1 MSDRGGREDD
11 LNWDLPPRG
20 GGTPRDRGYD
30 RDEGLLD
37 EPFAGERGG
46 GSSPGRASG
55 SSGRGGVRRRTGG
68 ERSGSGSGSRSGT
81 GLYGSQIG
89 SNVLPAAVAE
99 LIGTFILVYT
109 GTAVVV
115 AAVLDRPITNLS
127 YDSLAIPL
135 AFGLVLVAL
144 VAALGHVS
152 GAHLNPAITLGL
164 AVTRKFPWNFVP
176 AYIGAQLL
184 GAILAAIATW
194 ITFGAEARNQVG
206 LASPAPGPGTGF
218 LQAILVEIFIT
229 FILVFVVMAVATD
242 DRAPAGV
249 APIAVGFALAAAIFI
264 GGPTTG
270 AAVNPARALG
280 PIIVAWNNWDVALI
294 YIIGPIIGGILAAVV
309 YDSFVSKADAP

>member
-1 MSDRGGREDD
+1 MSDRGGRDDD
-11 LNWDLPPRG
+11 LNWDLPRRG

-30 RDEGLLD
+30 RGDSTID
-37 EPFAGERGG
+37 EPSAGG
-46 GSSPGRASG
+46 GGIGPASGRGSG
-55 SSGRGGVRRRTGG
+55 SSGRGGVRRRGG
-68 ERSGSGSGSRSGT
+68 RERSGSGTGRSRT
-81 GLYGSQIG
+81 GLYGSEI
-89 SNVLPAAVAE
+89 SPNVLPAAVAE
-99 LIGTFILVYT
+99 LIGTFILVHT

-115 AAVLDRPITNLS
+115 AAVLERPITGLP

-176 AYIGAQLL
+176 AYVGAQLL
-184 GAILAAIATW
+184 GAILAAFATW

-206 LASPAPGPGTGF
+206 LASPATGPGVGF
-218 LQAILVEIFIT
+218 LQAVLVEVFIT
-229 FILVFVVMAVATD
+229 FILVFVVISVATD

-294 YIIGPIIGGILAAVV
+294 YIIGPIIGGILAAVL
-309 YDSFVSKADAP
+309 YDNFVSRADAPE

>member
-11 LNWDLPPRG
+11 LNWDLPRRR
-20 GGTPRDRGYD
+20 GGTPRDRDYD

-37 EPFAGERGG
+37 EPFAGEREG
-46 GSSPGRASG
+46 GSGPGRASG
-55 SSGRGGVRRRTGG
+55 PSGRGGVRRRTGG
-68 ERSGSGSGSRSGT
+68 GRSGSGSGPGT

-176 AYIGAQLL
+176 AYVGAQLL

-264 GGPTTG
+264 GGPATG

-280 PIIVAWNNWDVALI
+280 PIIVAWSNWDVALI
-294 YIIGPIIGGILAAVV
+294 YIIGPIIGGILAAVL
-309 YDSFVSKADAP
+309 YDNFVSKADAQG

>member
-11 LNWDLPPRG
+11 LNWELPQR
-20 GGTPRDRGYD
+20 GGTPRHRGYD

-37 EPFAGERGG
+37 EPFANERGG

-68 ERSGSGSGSRSGT
+68 GRSGSGFGT

-89 SNVLPAAVAE
+89 SNVVPAAVAE
-99 LIGTFILVYT
+99 LIGTFVLVYT

-115 AAVLDRPITNLS
+115 AAVLDRPITGLA

-264 GGPTTG
+264 GGPATG

-294 YIIGPIIGGILAAVV
+294 YIIGPIIGGILAAVI
-309 YDSFVSKADAP
+309 YDRFVSRADAPG

>member
-1 MSDRGGREDD
+1 VSDRGGRDDD
-11 LNWDLPPRG
+11 LNWDLPQRG

-30 RDEGLLD
+30 RDEGLL
-37 EPFAGERGG
+37 EESFAGERGG

-68 ERSGSGSGSRSGT
+68 GRSGSEFGT

-89 SNVLPAAVAE
+89 SNVFPAAVAE

-109 GTAVVV
+109 GTAVVM
-115 AAVLDRPITNLS
+115 AAVLDRQITNLS

-135 AFGLVLVAL
+135 AFGLVLVAP
-144 VAALGHVS
+144 VAALGHLS
-152 GAHLNPAITLGL
+152 GDHLNPAITLGL
-164 AVTRKFPWNFVP
+164 AVTRKFPWNSVP

-206 LASPAPGPGTGF
+206 LAFPAPGPGTGF
-218 LQAILVEIFIT
+218 LQAVLVEIFIT
-229 FILVFVVMAVATD
+229 FILVFIVMAVATD

-249 APIAVGFALAAAIFI
+249 APIAVGFALAAAIFV
-264 GGPTTG
+264 GGPATG

-280 PIIVAWNNWDVALI
+280 PIIVAWNNWDVAMI
-294 YIIGPIIGGILAAVV
+294 YIIGPIFGGILAAVL
-309 YDSFVSKADAP
+309 YDNFVSKADAPG

>member
-20 GGTPRDRGYD
+20 GTRRDRDYD

-37 EPFAGERGG
+37 EPLTGERGTG
-46 GSSPGRASG
+46 PTSG
-55 SSGRGGVRRRTGG
+55 PSGRGGVRRRGG
-68 ERSGSGSGSRSGT
+68 RERSSGSGSGT

-115 AAVLDRPITNLS
+115 AAVLERPITGLP

-184 GAILAAIATW
+184 GAILAAVATW

-206 LASPAPGPGTGF
+206 LASPATGPGVGF
-218 LQAILVEIFIT
+218 LQAVLVEIFIT
-229 FILVFVVMAVATD
+229 FILVFVVISVATD

-280 PIIVAWNNWDVALI
+280 PIIVAWNNWDLALI
-294 YIIGPIIGGILAAVV
+294 YIIGPIIGGILAAVL
-309 YDSFVSKADAP
+309 YDSFISKADAP

>member
-1 MSDRGGREDD
+1 MSDRGGRGDD
-11 LNWDLPPRG
+11 LNWDLPQRG
-20 GGTPRDRGYD
+20 GGADRGYD

-37 EPFAGERGG
+37 EPFAG
-46 GSSPGRASG
+46 GREAGTASG
-55 SSGRGGVRRRTGG
+55 GTGRGGVRRRGARG
-68 ERSGSGSGSRSGT
+68 RSGSGSGT

-115 AAVLDRPITNLS
+115 ATVLDRPITGLS

-194 ITFGAEARNQVG
+194 ITFGAEARNQAG
-206 LASPAPGPGTGF
+206 LASPALGPGTGF

-229 FILVFVVMAVATD
+229 FILVFVVISVATD
-242 DRAPAGV
+242 NRVPAGT

-294 YIIGPIIGGILAAVV
+294 YIIGPIIGGILAAVL
-309 YDSFVSKADAP
+309 YDSFISKADAP

>member
-1 MSDRGGREDD
+1 MSDRGGRGDD
-11 LNWDLPPRG
+11 LSWDLPRRG
-20 GGTPRDRGYD
+20 GGADRDYDRD

-37 EPFAGERGG
+37 EPFAGAREAGPTSGG
-46 GSSPGRASG
+46 TS
-55 SSGRGGVRRRTGG
+55 RGGVRRRGASRN
-68 ERSGSGSGSRSGT
+68 RSGSTSSGT
-81 GLYGSQIG
+81 GLYGSRIG
-89 SNVLPAAVAE
+89 SNVVPAAVAE

-144 VAALGHVS
+144 VAALGHIS

-176 AYIGAQLL
+176 AYLGAQLL

-206 LASPAPGPGTGF
+206 LASPATGPGVGF
-218 LQAILVEIFIT
+218 LQAVLVEIFIT
-229 FILVFVVMAVATD
+229 FILVFVVISVATD
-242 DRAPAGV
+242 DRVSAGV

-280 PIIVAWNNWDVALI
+280 PIIVAWNNWDLALI
-294 YIIGPIIGGILAAVV
+294 YIIGPIIGGILAAVL
-309 YDSFVSKADAP
+309 YDSFISKADAT

>member
-1 MSDRGGREDD
+1 MSDRGGRGDD
-11 LNWDLPPRG
+11 FGWEPPPRRG
-20 GGTPRDRGYD
+20 ETRRDRDYG
-30 RDEGLLD
+30 REQGTFD
-37 EPFAGERGG
+37 EPLGEARGT
-46 GSSPGRASG
+46 GSSPGRDTREYDRGGVHRRGGRGRSG
-55 SSGRGGVRRRTGG
+55 SSG
-68 ERSGSGSGSRSGT
+68 SSGT

-115 AAVLDRPITNLS
+115 ATVLDQPITGLS

-135 AFGLVLVAL
+135 AFGIVLVAL

-152 GAHLNPAITLGL
+152 GAHLNPAITIAL
-164 AVTRKFPWNFVP
+164 AATRKFPWNFVP
-176 AYIGAQLL
+176 AYLVAQLL

-206 LASPAPGPGTGF
+206 LASPALGPGTGF
-218 LQAILVEIFIT
+218 LQAILIEIFVT
-229 FILVFVVMAVATD
+229 FILVFVVISVATD

-264 GGPTTG
+264 AGPSTG

-280 PIIVAWNNWDVALI
+280 PIIVAWTNWNVALI
-294 YIIGPIIGGILAAVV
+294 YIIGPIIGGVLAAFL
-309 YDSFVSKADAP
+309 YDSFISKADAPE

>member
-1 MSDRGGREDD
+1 MSDRGGRGDD
-11 LNWDLPPRG
+11 LNWDLPQRG
-20 GGTPRDRGYD
+20 GADRGYD

-37 EPFAGERGG
+37 EPFAGGREAGATPGG
-46 GSSPGRASG
+46 T
-55 SSGRGGVRRRTGG
+55 GRGGVRRRGAR
-68 ERSGSGSGSRSGT
+68 ERSGSGSRPGT

-115 AAVLDRPITNLS
+115 AAVLDRPITGLS

-152 GAHLNPAITLGL
+152 GAHLNPAITIGL

-206 LASPAPGPGTGF
+206 LASPATGPGVGF
-218 LQAILVEIFIT
+218 LQALLVEIFIT
-229 FILVFVVMAVATD
+229 FILVFVVISVATD
-242 DRAPAGV
+242 DRAPAGT

-280 PIIVAWNNWDVALI
+280 PIIVAWNNWDLALI
-294 YIIGPIIGGILAAVV
+294 YIIGPIIGGILAAVL
-309 YDSFVSKADAP
+309 YDNFISKADAP

>member
-11 LNWDLPPRG
+11 LNWDLPPREG
-20 GGTPRDRGYD
+20 GSRRDRGYD

-37 EPFAGERGG
+37 EPFLGERQATPTSGRGSGG
-46 GSSPGRASG
+46 A
-55 SSGRGGVRRRTGG
+55 GRGGVQRRSAR
-68 ERSGSGSGSRSGT
+68 ERSGSGSGT

-115 AAVLDRPITNLS
+115 ATVLERPITGLP

-184 GAILAAIATW
+184 GAILAAVATW

-206 LASPAPGPGTGF
+206 LASPATGPGVGF
-218 LQAILVEIFIT
+218 LQAVLVEIFIT
-229 FILVFVVMAVATD
+229 FILVFVVISVATD
-242 DRAPAGV
+242 ERAPAGV

-280 PIIVAWNNWDVALI
+280 PIIVAWNNWDLALI
-294 YIIGPIIGGILAAVV
+294 YIIGPIIGGILAAVL
-309 YDSFVSKADAP
+309 YDNFISRADAPG

>member
-11 LNWDLPPRG
+11 LNWESPPR
-20 GGTPRDRGYD
+20 RGDAPSHREYGS
-30 RDEGLLD
+30 REGPLE
-37 EPFAGERGG
+37 EPLGRERGTE
-46 GSSPGRASG
+46 P
-55 SSGRGGVRRRTGG
+55 SSGRDTREYARGGVQRRGG
-68 ERSGSGSGSRSGT
+68 RGRSSSSGSSGT

-115 AAVLDRPITNLS
+115 ATVLDRPITGLS

-135 AFGLVLVAL
+135 AFGIVLVAL

-152 GAHLNPAITLGL
+152 GAHLNPAITIAL
-164 AVTRKFPWNFVP
+164 AATRKFPWNHVAP
-176 AYIGAQLL
+176 YIGAQLL
-184 GAILAAIATW
+184 GAIVAAIATW

-206 LASPAPGPGTGF
+206 LASPALGPGTGF
-218 LQAILVEIFIT
+218 LQAILIEIFVT
-229 FILVFVVMAVATD
+229 FILVFVVISVATD

-249 APIAVGFALAAAIFI
+249 APIAVGFALASAIFI
-264 GGPTTG
+264 AGPATG

-280 PIIVAWNNWDVALI
+280 PIIVAWTNWNVALI
-294 YIIGPIIGGILAAVV
+294 YIIGPIIGGVLAAFL
-309 YDSFVSKADAP
+309 YDSFISQADPPE

>member
-1 MSDRGGREDD
+1 MSDRGGRGDD
-11 LNWDLPPRG
+11 LSWDLPRRG
-20 GGTPRDRGYD
+20 GGADRGHD
-30 RDEGLLD
+30 RGHDRGEGLLD
-37 EPFAGERGG
+37 EPYGG
-46 GSSPGRASG
+46 GREAGPASG
-55 SSGRGGVRRRTGG
+55 GTSRSGVRRRGAARD
-68 ERSGSGSGSRSGT
+68 RSGSSGT
-81 GLYGSQIG
+81 GLYGSRIG
-89 SNVLPAAVAE
+89 SNVVPAAVAE

-144 VAALGHVS
+144 VAALGHIS

-176 AYIGAQLL
+176 AYLGAQLL

-206 LASPAPGPGTGF
+206 LASPATGPGVGF
-218 LQAILVEIFIT
+218 LQAVLVEIFIT
-229 FILVFVVMAVATD
+229 FILVFVVISVATD

-270 AAVNPARALG
+270 ASVNPARALG
-280 PIIVAWNNWDVALI
+280 PIIVAWNNWDLALI
-294 YIIGPIIGGILAAVV
+294 YIIGPIIGGILAAVL
-309 YDSFVSKADAP
+309 YDSFISRADAP

>member
-11 LNWDLPPRG
+11 LNWDLPQRG
-20 GGTPRDRGYD
+20 GGTHRDRGYD
-30 RDEGLLD
+30 RDDSPID
-37 EPFAGERGG
+37 EPFAGERETGP
-46 GSSPGRASG
+46 SSGRVSG
-55 SSGRGGVRRRTGG
+55 TSGRGGVRRRSGR
-68 ERSGSGSGSRSGT
+68 ERSGSGSGT
-81 GLYGSQIG
+81 GLYGSEIG

-115 AAVLDRPITNLS
+115 AAVLERPITGLP

-184 GAILAAIATW
+184 GAILAAVATW

-206 LASPAPGPGTGF
+206 LASPATGPGVGF
-218 LQAILVEIFIT
+218 LQAVLVEVFIT
-229 FILVFVVMAVATD
+229 FILVFVVISVATD

-249 APIAVGFALAAAIFI
+249 APIAVGSALAAAIFI

-280 PIIVAWNNWDVALI
+280 PIIVAWNNWDLALI
-294 YIIGPIIGGILAAVV
+294 YIIGPIIGGILAAVL
-309 YDSFVSKADAP
+309 YDNFVSRADAPE

>member
-11 LNWDLPPRG
+11 LNWELPQRG

-46 GSSPGRASG
+46 GSTPGRASG
-55 SSGRGGVRRRTGG
+55 SSGRGGVRRRSGG
-68 ERSGSGSGSRSGT
+68 GRSGSGFGT

-89 SNVLPAAVAE
+89 SNVVPAAVAE

-194 ITFGAEARNQVG
+194 ITFGAEARNQAG

-264 GGPTTG
+264 GGPATG

-294 YIIGPIIGGILAAVV
+294 YIIGPIIGGILAAVL
-309 YDSFVSKADAP
+309 YDRFVSQADALG

>member
-1 MSDRGGREDD
+1 MSDRGGRDDD
-11 LNWDLPPRG
+11 LNWDLPQRG
-20 GGTPRDRGYD
+20 SGADRGYD

-37 EPFAGERGG
+37 EPFAGGRGSG
-46 GSSPGRASG
+46 PTSGRTSG
-55 SSGRGGVRRRTGG
+55 SSGRGGVRRRGAGG
-68 ERSGSGSGSRSGT
+68 RSDSGPGT

-89 SNVLPAAVAE
+89 SNVAPAAVAE

-115 AAVLDRPITNLS
+115 AAVLDRPITGLA

-229 FILVFVVMAVATD
+229 FILVFVVISVATD

-264 GGPTTG
+264 GGPATG

-294 YIIGPIIGGILAAVV
+294 YIIGPIIGGILAAVL
-309 YDSFVSKADAP
+309 YDRFVSRADAP

>member
-11 LNWDLPPRG
+11 LNWNFPQRG
-20 GGTPRDRGYD
+20 GGTRRGQD
-30 RDEGLLD
+30 RDDGPLD
-37 EPFAGERGG
+37 ETFAGGRETRPT
-46 GSSPGRASG
+46 SGRASG
-55 SSGRGGVRRRTGG
+55 QTGREGVHRRS
-68 ERSGSGSGSRSGT
+68 EREGSGSGT
-81 GLYGSQIG
+81 GLYGSRIG

-109 GTAVVV
+109 GTSVVV
-115 AAVLDRPITNLS
+115 ATVLDRPITGLS

-144 VAALGHVS
+144 VAALGHIS

-229 FILVFVVMAVATD
+229 FILVFVVISVATD
-242 DRAPAGV
+242 DRAPAGT

-294 YIIGPIIGGILAAVV
+294 YIIGPIIGGILAAVL
-309 YDSFVSKADAP
+309 YDRFVSKADAPG

>member
-1 MSDRGGREDD
+1 MSDSDRGGIEDD
-11 LNWDLPPRG
+11 LNWDLPRREG
-20 GGTPRDRGYD
+20 STRRGYD
-30 RDEGLLD
+30 RGDGPLD
-37 EPFAGERGG
+37 ETFADERGSG
-46 GSSPGRASG
+46 PASG
-55 SSGRGGVRRRTGG
+55 RGSTGRGGVRRRGG
-68 ERSGSGSGSRSGT
+68 RERSGSGSGT

-115 AAVLDRPITNLS
+115 ATVLERPITGLA

-135 AFGLVLVAL
+135 AFGIVLVAL

-152 GAHLNPAITLGL
+152 GAHLNPAITVGL
-164 AVTRKFPWNFVP
+164 AVTRRFPWNFVP

-184 GAILAAIATW
+184 GAILAAVATW
-194 ITFGAEARNQVG
+194 ITFGAEARSQVG

-218 LQAILVEIFIT
+218 LQAVLVEIFIS
-229 FILVFVVMAVATD
+229 FILVFVVVSVATD
-242 DRAPAGV
+242 ERAPAGV

-309 YDSFVSKADAP
+309 YDGVISKADAPG

>member
-11 LNWDLPPRG
+11 LNWDLPQRG
-20 GGTPRDRGYD
+20 GGTHRDRGYD
-30 RDEGLLD
+30 RDDSPID
-37 EPFAGERGG
+37 EPFAGERETGP
-46 GSSPGRASG
+46 SSGRVSG
-55 SSGRGGVRRRTGG
+55 TSGRGGVRRRSGR
-68 ERSGSGSGSRSGT
+68 ERSGSGSGT
-81 GLYGSQIG
+81 GLYGSEIG

-115 AAVLDRPITNLS
+115 AAVLERPITGLP

-135 AFGLVLVAL
+135 AFGLVLIAL

-184 GAILAAIATW
+184 GAILAAVATW

-206 LASPAPGPGTGF
+206 LASPATGPGVGF
-218 LQAILVEIFIT
+218 LQAVLVEVFIT
-229 FILVFVVMAVATD
+229 FILVFVVISVATD

-249 APIAVGFALAAAIFI
+249 APIAVGSALAAAIFI

-280 PIIVAWNNWDVALI
+280 PIIVAWNNWDLALI
-294 YIIGPIIGGILAAVV
+294 YIIGPIIGGILAAVL
-309 YDSFVSKADAP
+309 YDNFVSRADAPE

>member
-1 MSDRGGREDD
+1 MSDRGGRDDD
-11 LNWDLPPRG
+11 LNWDLPQRG
-20 GGTPRDRGYD
+20 GGTHRDRGYD
-30 RDEGLLD
+30 REEGPLD
-37 EPFAGERGG
+37 EPFAGERETGPTSG
-46 GSSPGRASG
+46 RTPGP
-55 SSGRGGVRRRTGG
+55 SGRGGVRRRGAR
-68 ERSGSGSGSRSGT
+68 ERPGSGSGT

-89 SNVLPAAVAE
+89 SNVVPAAVAE

-115 AAVLDRPITNLS
+115 AAVLERPITGLP

-184 GAILAAIATW
+184 GAILAAFATW

-206 LASPAPGPGTGF
+206 LASPATGPGVGF
-218 LQAILVEIFIT
+218 LQAVLVEIFIT
-229 FILVFVVMAVATD
+229 FILVFVVISVATD

-249 APIAVGFALAAAIFI
+249 APIAVGSALAAAIFI

-280 PIIVAWNNWDVALI
+280 PIIVAWNNWDLALI
-294 YIIGPIIGGILAAVV
+294 YIIGPIIGGILAAVL
-309 YDSFVSKADAP
+309 YDNFISKADAPG

>member
-11 LNWDLPPRG
+11 LNWDLPQRG
-20 GGTPRDRGYD
+20 GGTHRDRGYD
-30 RDEGLLD
+30 REEGPLD
-37 EPFAGERGG
+37 EPFAGERETGPT
-46 GSSPGRASG
+46 PGRTSG
-55 SSGRGGVRRRTGG
+55 PSGRGGVRRRGG
-68 ERSGSGSGSRSGT
+68 RERSGSGSGT
-81 GLYGSQIG
+81 GLYGSEIS

-115 AAVLDRPITNLS
+115 AAVLERPITGLP

-184 GAILAAIATW
+184 GAILAAFATW

-206 LASPAPGPGTGF
+206 LASPAPGPGVGF
-218 LQAILVEIFIT
+218 LQAVLVEIFIT
-229 FILVFVVMAVATD
+229 FILVFVVISVATD

-249 APIAVGFALAAAIFI
+249 APIAVGSALAAAIFI

-294 YIIGPIIGGILAAVV
+294 YIIGPIIGGILAAVL
-309 YDSFVSKADAP
+309 YDSFISKADAPG

>member
-1 MSDRGGREDD
+1 MS
-11 LNWDLPPRG
+11 
-20 GGTPRDRGYD
+20 
-30 RDEGLLD
+30 
-37 EPFAGERGG
+37 ERGG
-46 GSSPGRASG
+46 GGDYDYERRRVDPSFGSERSTGGPADEPLIDFGGSEPERYRARGRRSATSERGARRMG
-55 SSGRGGVRRRTGG
+55 SS
-68 ERSGSGSGSRSGT
+68 SSSSGSR
-81 GLYGSQIG
+81 GLYGSRIG

-99 LIGTFILVYT
+99 LIGTFILVYV

-115 AAVLDRPITNLS
+115 AVILDQPITGRG

-135 AFGLVLVAL
+135 AFGLTLVAL

-194 ITFGAEARNQVG
+194 ITFGGEARSKAG
-206 LASPAPGPGTGF
+206 LASPAPWPDVGF
-218 LQAILVEIFIT
+218 LQAILIEILIT
-229 FILVFVVMAVATD
+229 FILVFVVISVATD

-249 APIAVGFALAAAIFI
+249 APIAVGFALAAAIFV
-264 GGPTTG
+264 GGPSTG

-280 PIIVAWNNWDVALI
+280 PIIVAWTNWDVALI
-294 YIIGPIIGGILAAVV
+294 YIIGPIIGGILAALV
-309 YDSFVSKADAP
+309 YDRFVSRAEAPS

>member
-1 MSDRGGREDD
+1 MSDRGGRGDD
-11 LNWDLPPRG
+11 LNWELPRRG
-20 GGTPRDRGYD
+20 GGTRRDRGYE
-30 RDEGLLD
+30 REEGALD
-37 EPFAGERGG
+37 EPFAGERGAGPTSG
-46 GSSPGRASG
+46 GT
-55 SSGRGGVRRRTGG
+55 GRGGVQRRGG
-68 ERSGSGSGSRSGT
+68 RERSGSST

-115 AAVLDRPITNLS
+115 AAVLERPITGLA

-135 AFGLVLVAL
+135 AFGIVLVAL

-152 GAHLNPAITLGL
+152 GAHLNPAITIGL
-164 AVTRKFPWNFVP
+164 AVTKKFPWNFVP
-176 AYIGAQLL
+176 TYLGAQLL

-194 ITFGAEARNQVG
+194 ITFGAEARGQAG
-206 LASPAPGPGTGF
+206 LASPATGPGVGF
-218 LQAILVEIFIT
+218 LQAVMVEIFIT
-229 FILVFVVMAVATD
+229 FILVFVVISVATD

-294 YIIGPIIGGILAAVV
+294 YIIGPIIGGILAAVL
-309 YDSFVSKADAP
+309 YDSFISRADAPQ